1 MLKTEFPSQISLVL
15 GALAPPFKEQ
25 VEAMGMTLSNHEIWE
40 ERHRA
45 WNLLRIG
52 GFLTENE
59 IKRVGQRLVRGIGQ
73 DVHFEK
79 AVIDLAQEIA
89 AVAPAPPEPAESE
102 EESAGGELAVYLTPE
117 AGQ

>member
-1 MLKTEFPSQISLVL
+1 
-15 GALAPPFKEQ
+15 
-25 VEAMGMTLSNHEIWE
+25 MTLANSEIWE

-59 IKRVGQRLVRGIGQ
+59 VKRIGQRLVRGIGQ

-79 AVIDLAQEIA
+79 AVLDLATEIA

-102 EESAGGELAVYLTPE
+102 DEAPGSELTAYLTPE